1 MERLITFYRGK
12 NCVTSFIFRVD
23 RTGHQRMTGHS
34 VILEIPLDEAYEP
47 DGVNLRYIMSKNIEW
62 QGARITGIRFKS
74 SSRRFL
80 NKIGR
85 GRYCHACKVAD
96 TSA

>member
-1 MERLITFYRGK
+1 
-12 NCVTSFIFRVD
+12 
-23 RTGHQRMTGHS
+23 MTGHA
-34 VILEIPLDEAYEP
+34 VILEIPLHEAYEP
-47 DGVNLRYIMSKNIEW
+47 DGVDLRQIISKTLSGRT
-62 QGARITGIRFKS
+62 QDTRITGIRFKS
-74 SSRRFL
+74 SSKRFL